1 MAMRMVSVGLVI
13 AGAVASPWTA
23 YGDRPCTAG
32 EVRYMPGECYYHP
45 EWETTGER
53 YEATLTSLTSRAQE
67 RPPVLTSRPPT
78 THSPGSLAHALVAGA
93 LLLVAIVAARR

>member
-1 MAMRMVSVGLVI
+1 MKMVSVGLVL

-32 EVRYMPGECYYHP
+32 EVRYMPGECYYPP

-53 YEATLTSLTSRAQE
+53 DKATITSLTSRAQE

-78 THSPGSLAHALVAGA
+78 THSPGSFAHALVAGA